1 MITVLTSFFSPCSK
15 FSQQSVI
22 LVRISAIE
30 VVAVDRLREVFLDD
44 VVDGLVD
51 DGVDPETHR
60 RCDAVHEGKSEDK

>member
-22 LVRISAIE
+22 LVRVSAVK
-30 VVAVDRLREVFLDD
+30 VVAVYRLGKVFLDD

-51 DGVDPETHR
+51 DGVDPETHGR
-60 RCDAVHEGKSEDK
+60 RDTVHEGKSEDK